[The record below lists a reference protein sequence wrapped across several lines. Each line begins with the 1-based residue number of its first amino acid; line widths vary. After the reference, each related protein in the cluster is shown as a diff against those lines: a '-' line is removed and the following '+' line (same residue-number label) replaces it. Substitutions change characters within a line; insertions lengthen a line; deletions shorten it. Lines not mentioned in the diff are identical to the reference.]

1 MTEAATTEGPTG
13 PIVGRRTRPFGVV
26 LLVLFQLANVGAN
39 LAAVGGFLG
48 PRGGSLVALFG
59 NKAPLLD
66 DLFVGLGLLAL
77 AGAVALWRFH
87 RFGWYAIMLLTGVGL
102 LLQIALWIWADPNF
116 VNMAI
121 FVVSAFY
128 LNQREV
134 KEIYLVPPAE
144 PEPVVLAVEADDR
157 P

>member
-1 MTEAATTEGPTG
+1 MTEGSTMADPSGPG
-13 PIVGRRTRPFGVV
+13 VRRRTRPFGVV
-26 LLVLFQLANVGAN
+26 LLVLFQLANVAAN

-48 PRGGSLVALFG
+48 PRSGSLVGIFG
-59 NKAPLLD
+59 NKAPVLD
-66 DLFVGLGLLAL
+66 DLFVVLGLLSL
-77 AGAVALWRFH
+77 VGAFALWRFH
-87 RFGWYAIMLLTGVGL
+87 RFGWYAIMLLTGFGL
-102 LLQIALWIWADPNF
+102 LLQIAFWIWAEPNF

-134 KEIYLVPPAE
+134 KEIFLVPPAE
-144 PEPVVLAVEADDR
+144 PEPVVLADEADDR